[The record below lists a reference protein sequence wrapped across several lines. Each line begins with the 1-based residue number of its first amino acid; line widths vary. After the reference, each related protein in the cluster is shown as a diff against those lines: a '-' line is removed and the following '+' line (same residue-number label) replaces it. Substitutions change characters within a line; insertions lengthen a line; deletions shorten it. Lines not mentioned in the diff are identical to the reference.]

1 MKKNSKP
8 FTYIFAIVFLLNS
21 NLFAS
26 TFYTV
31 KVDIPLW
38 LIWLSLM
45 LLNADIAVAPP
56 LSILRFI
63 IAKVVLRF
71 L

>member
-1 MKKNSKP
+1 
-8 FTYIFAIVFLLNS
+8 
-21 NLFAS
+21 
-26 TFYTV
+26 
-31 KVDIPLW
+31 
-38 LIWLSLM
+38 LSLM